1 MPEVRSVRR
10 HVSAVPADHRTPGEG
25 SKDSRVREEMRNLFS
40 FFWKTEI
47 FFQLCNGGTALPP
60 IIDTKYGVILSLK
73 GEDNVKMGQIAFLD
87 RFSFC

>member
-1 MPEVRSVRR
+1 MCPQSLPIIELLEKIARQQSKRR
-10 HVSAVPADHRTPGEG
+10 DEKS
-25 SKDSRVREEMRNLFS
+25 LF
-40 FFWKTEI
+40 FFRKTEI